1 MLRFR
6 EQKLKV
12 NLKCKSQ
19 RINNLPV
26 GSQRTVNYKDG
37 TSTTLKL
44 LALDDLSHSL
54 TYELIAA
61 TPALTVSSAVHTIKL
76 YPVTFDGTSLIY
88 WSTDYSND
96 ATQEVIQDSKYKK
109 QEYFADLLQALGQ
122 NKKQKTAAAPVGSP
136 KKAKK

>member
-1 MLRFR
+1 
-6 EQKLKV
+6 
-12 NLKCKSQ
+12 
-19 RINNLPV
+19 
-26 GSQRTVNYKDG
+26 
-37 TSTTLKL
+37 